1 MKLLTTSPVR
11 YTTVKLIGR
20 LLQPLSESGL
30 ISVPELNNI
39 MSNLRHLSQKG
50 ELVPD
55 VLPKLIDQRE
65 AGEMLGIGLSNF
77 KNIERAGGFPF
88 KRRRI
93 GTAVRY
99 LNTDIIHYILALAP
113 DNTNP
118 EESPVDEN
126 LPESKTA

>member
-1 MKLLTTSPVR
+1 MKFLTTSPVR

-55 VLPKLIDQRE
+55 VLPKLINQRE

-77 KNIERAGGFPF
+77 KRIEKSGAFSFR
-88 KRRRI
+88 RRRI
-93 GTAVRY
+93 GSSVRY
-99 LNTDIIHYILALAP
+99 LNTDVIDYMLQLK
-113 DNTNP
+113 P
-118 EESPVDEN
+118 EP
-126 LPESKTA
+126 PEKGTDVN